1 MAHRFSPQLLLERI
15 RSTSGHYGSPAQDER
30 TTAWGFNSLTQ
41 PKTGAAVNP
50 VPPLRFLPL
59 LAQLLR
65 LPPLLIVS
73 FPNVPRV
80 QFDHQREGLQRL
92 LEPQFLNL
100 LLCSGPLVHL
110 LVQLL
115 ARIFGPFALA
125 ARLSIQGRSRQ
136 LHPSQTLDHRAGLAD
151 RQLAYRQSRH
161 LLHTR
166 RTTACFT

>member
-15 RSTSGHYGSPAQDER
+15 GSTSGHYGSPAEDER

-50 VPPLRFLPL
+50 VPPLRFLAL

-80 QFDHQREGLQRL
+80 QFDHQREWLQRL
-92 LEPQFLNL
+92 LEP
-100 LLCSGPLVHL
+100 
-110 LVQLL
+110 
-115 ARIFGPFALA
+115 
-125 ARLSIQGRSRQ
+125 
-136 LHPSQTLDHRAGLAD
+136 
-151 RQLAYRQSRH
+151 
-161 LLHTR
+161 
-166 RTTACFT
+166 